1 MFTSAW
7 QTLKS
12 EQDEHR
18 SRVYGGVVNLGY
30 SESAKHGAVHV
41 SK

>member
-12 EQDEHR
+12 EQDEQR
-18 SRVYGGVVNLGY
+18 SRVYGEVVSLGY
-30 SESAKHGAVHV
+30 SESAKHGAVRIR
-41 SK
+41 